1 MLAAALRP
9 DPRREG
15 DCHLLAIGAGD
26 GDVVRCPRR
35 LHRSARPTSS
45 PRPAAALRSTCS
57 ISGTREVAGWL
68 RLQDRKTHRDFPE
81 APIRS
86 SPPSPPRAPGL
97 APSVRPRPPLLPQD
111 PPPRLPAGGKTLSG
125 ASRPRAPVRRPLPQ
139 GSLAQPTAAA
149 AARPSPLTGSSRS
162 SHLSA
167 RSRRAPGPLV
177 WRPQLESR
185 GRVTSARRETTPI
198 YHASM
203 MGHAHRHAP
212 RHPSAGSATRA
223 PYSSLICGTGGRE
236 GRGPCYVSGAS
247 RSRPPPHFC
256 TRPCLCA
263 RPRLRHPSAGGAELK
278 DAGVGCPRVPR
289 EARGSAWTANLP
301 IWEDFPLTAAFE
313 AGTAKPAVTRM
324 RVSCGRVHRCV
335 LTETPRFSTTRSNF
349 ESSGQR
355 PEPIP

>member
-1 MLAAALRP
+1 MSPTLAPQRPTRILPAPRGRAPVHLQHLRYPGGGRLAPAAGPQDAPRLPRGADSKFAAL
-9 DPRREG
+9 
-15 DCHLLAIGAGD
+15 AT
-26 GDVVRCPRR
+26 
-35 LHRSARPTSS
+35 ARPWARSL
-45 PRPAAALRSTCS
+45 RPST
-57 ISGTREVAGWL
+57 A
-68 RLQDRKTHRDFPE
+68 
-81 APIRS
+81 
-86 SPPSPPRAPGL
+86 PSPSAG
-97 APSVRPRPPLLPQD
+97 S
-111 PPPRLPAGGKTLSG
+111 PPRLPEGGKTLSG
-125 ASRPRAPVRRPLPQ
+125 ASRPRAPVRRPLQQ

-167 RSRRAPGPLV
+167 RSQRAPGPLV
-177 WRPQLESR
+177 RPPQLESR

-198 YHASM
+198 CHASM

-212 RHPSAGSATRA
+212 RYPSAGSATRT
-223 PYSSLICGTGGRE
+223 PYSRLICGTGGRE

-247 RSRPPPHFC
+247 RPRPPPHFG
-256 TRPCLCA
+256 TKPCLCA

-278 DAGVGCPRVPR
+278 DAGVGCPRVAR